1 MLTVPQSHPL
11 SPIEERFTLESGKV
25 HLTGTQ
31 ALVRVLVDQRRRDI
45 AAGVQTGGFVSGY
58 RGSPLGG
65 LDHQLWRSAKLLEE
79 HNIVFEPGLNEDLAA
94 TAVWGS
100 QLTALNADRT
110 VEGVIGLWY
119 GKGPGLDRSMDALK
133 HGNSAGSSRWGG
145 VLAIAGDDHG
155 ASSSTLAHQ
164 SDHGFIAAQMPVI
177 APATVAEIYRFGL
190 LGYALSR
197 YSGLWVG
204 MTALT
209 EVVEGSASVDISPG
223 AISLPELDEPG
234 SLHIRWPDP
243 PAAMEA
249 RLIGERMQ
257 AVARFAGTGV
267 FDQVVCRSDR
277 PWLGIV
283 APGKA
288 ALDVV
293 DALRILG
300 LSLDEAASLGVSI
313 YKPGLVWPLAQPGLR
328 DFSDGHST
336 LLVIEEKRPVVED
349 QIARIFYGQ
358 TSAPTLIGKHD
369 EQGRNLVPETGVLD
383 TAFLAKLLG
392 ERILEQRP
400 DLEKLRN
407 RVASLRTSLSSRPAP
422 AAPERPPYFC
432 AGCPHNTSTK
442 VPDGSK
448 AMAGIGC
455 HGMASWLPDRQIESM
470 THMGGEGMH
479 WIGQQ
484 RFTTEK
490 HRFQNLGDGT
500 YAHSASLNIR
510 AAVAAASNI
519 TFKLLYNDAV
529 AMTGGQPVEGGLTP
543 QQMVSQ
549 VVAEGVKKVVL
560 VTDDVDRYRDRN
572 GLPPQV
578 EVLDRSEMDR
588 VQRELREIEGV
599 TVLLYEQ
606 TCATELRRRRKRG
619 EAKRPDLRVVID
631 ERVCEGCGDCHT
643 QSGCIAIE
651 PLETALGR
659 KRQINQSSC
668 NLDTSCLKGF
678 CPSFVTVSG
687 ATGTKKK
694 KVASPSSSN
703 SIELEEPMIKAPTDP
718 YNIMLPGVGGTGIVT
733 ISQILAMAAHLEGLS
748 ATSLDMAGLAQK
760 NGAVTSHVRISQ
772 NEHFAAAKIPAESTD
787 LLIATDLV
795 VAEAPA
801 VRTTLSPARTH
812 IIANSDVMPTLS
824 FVFDGNAGANG
835 GERIDRLR
843 ALAFDLR
850 DIPAEGIAVDLF
862 GDGIAKN
869 MIMLGY
875 AWQCGLIPL
884 QRQSIERAIELNG
897 AAVAMNKE
905 AFDAGRRLAS
915 PAQGSKPVA
924 KPKALPQLDE
934 TAMVEQLTSY
944 QGSQWANR
952 FKKSLE
958 PLRVSESQ
966 SGGDGSLTS
975 TAARSL
981 LKLMTYKD
989 EYEVARLHSDG
1000 QLDRRLQ
1007 SMFDG
1012 DMNVTYHLAPPF
1024 LSRIDPATGRPRKI
1038 AFGSWIRPLFSG
1050 LAKARFL
1057 RGTLL
1062 DPFGYAAERREERA
1076 LISEFE
1082 TIISDMSKKLAS
1094 EDLAVVKRVL
1104 ELPLEIRGF
1113 GPVKQEAI
1121 SKYRSELVRLSASV
1135 SNDEA
1140 KNLIDG

>member
-1 MLTVPQSHPL
+1 MLTVPHSNAR

-31 ALVRVLVDQRRRDI
+31 ALVRVILDQHRRDI
-45 AAGVQTGGFVSGY
+45 AAGIRSGGFVSGY

-65 LDHQLWRSAKLLEE
+65 LDHQLWRSAKLLEH

-110 VEGVIGLWY
+110 VEGVFGLWY
-119 GKGPGLDRSMDALK
+119 GKGPGVDRSMDPLK

-164 SDHGFIAAQMPVI
+164 SDHAFMAAQIPVI
-177 APATVAEIYRFGL
+177 SPATVAEIYRFGL

-223 AISLPELDEPG
+223 AISFPDLGEPED
-234 SLHIRWPDP
+234 LHIRWPDP
-243 PAAMEA
+243 PAAMEV
-249 RLIGERMQ
+249 RLIDERMQ
-257 AVARFAGTGV
+257 AVARFAATGV
-267 FDQVVCRSDR
+267 FDQVVSRSDS

-288 ALDVV
+288 ALEVV

-300 LSLDEAASLGVSI
+300 LSLDEAAALGLSL
-313 YKPGLVWPLAQPGLR
+313 YKPGLVWPLAQSGMR
-328 DFSDGHST
+328 DFAKGHST

-349 QIARIFYGQ
+349 QIARLFYGKE
-358 TSAPTLIGKHD
+358 APGLIGKRD
-369 EQGRNLVPETGVLD
+369 EQGRPLVPEAGVLD
-383 TAFLAKLLG
+383 TAFLARLLG
-392 ERILEQRP
+392 ERILERRP
-400 DLEKLRN
+400 DLEQLKG
-407 RVASLRTSLSSRPAP
+407 RVASLRSALNSRPVP

-510 AAVAAASNI
+510 AAVAAGSNI

-543 QQMVSQ
+543 QQMINQ
-549 VVAEGVKKVVL
+549 VLAEGVEKVVL
-560 VTDDVDRYRDRN
+560 VTDDVNRYSDRN
-572 GLPPQV
+572 GLPAQV
-578 EVLDRSEMDR
+578 DVLDRRELDR
-588 VQRELREIEGV
+588 VQRELRDIEGV

-619 EAKRPDLRVVID
+619 EVQRPDLRVVID

-651 PLETALGR
+651 PLETPLGR

-694 KVASPSSSN
+694 KIASASPADTV
-703 SIELEEPMIKAPTDP
+703 ELEEPAIKVPTEP

-733 ISQILAMAAHLEGLS
+733 ISQILSMAAHLQGLS

-760 NGAVTSHVRISQ
+760 NGAVTSHVRISMK
-772 NEHFAAAKIPAESTD
+772 EEFAAAKIPAESTD
-787 LLIATDLV
+787 LLIATDVV

-801 VRTTLSPARTH
+801 VRSTLSPERTH

-824 FVFDGNAGANG
+824 FVFDGNAGSKSS
-835 GERIDRLR
+835 ERIERLR
-843 ALAFDLR
+843 TLASELHAV
-850 DIPAEGIAVDLF
+850 PAEGIAVELF

-884 QRQSIERAIELNG
+884 QRESIERAIDING
-897 AAVAMNKE
+897 AAVAMNRD
-905 AFDAGRRLAS
+905 AFEAGRRLAS
-915 PAQGSKPVA
+915 PAGKSKPVA
-924 KPKALPQLDE
+924 RAKAPEPLDE
-934 TAMVEQLTSY
+934 PAMVEQLTSY
-944 QGSQWANR
+944 QNGRWAAR
-952 FKKSLE
+952 FKRSLE
-958 PLRVSESQ
+958 PLRVSENQ
-966 SGGDGSLTS
+966 SGGDGTLTS

-1000 QLDRRLQ
+1000 HLDRRLG

-1012 DMNVTYHLAPPF
+1012 DMDVTYHLAPPF
-1024 LSRIDPATGRPRKI
+1024 LSRTDPATGRPRKI

-1057 RGTLL
+1057 RGTGL

-1076 LISEFE
+1076 LISQFE
-1082 TIISDMSKKLAS
+1082 TIIRDISEKLA
-1094 EDLAVVKRVL
+1094 EKDPAAVKRIL
-1104 ELPLEIRGF
+1104 ELPLEIKGF
-1113 GPVKQEAI
+1113 GPVKQKSIAA
-1121 SKYRSELVRLSASV
+1121 YRNELRRLLASV
-1135 SNDEA
+1135 SDISA
-1140 KNLIDG
+1140 KNLVDG

>member
-1 MLTVPQSHPL
+1 MLTVPQSHQI
-11 SPIEERFTLESGKV
+11 SPIEERFTLRSGKV

-45 AAGVQTGGFVSGY
+45 DAGLGTGGFVSGY

-65 LDHQLWRSAKLLEE
+65 LDHQLWRSSELLKE

-100 QLTALNADRT
+100 QLTALNGDRT
-110 VEGVIGLWY
+110 VEGVFGLWY
-119 GKGPGLDRSMDALK
+119 GKGPGVDRSMDAIK
-133 HGNSAGSSRWGG
+133 HANSAGSSRWGG

-164 SDHGFIAAQMPVI
+164 SDHAFIAAQIPVI

-209 EVVEGSASVDISPG
+209 EVVEGSASVDVSPDTIRFPDLG
-223 AISLPELDEPG
+223 EPG
-234 SLHIRWPDP
+234 NLHIRWPDP

-249 RLIGERMQ
+249 RLIGERME
-257 AVARFAGTGV
+257 AVSRFSESGV
-267 FDQVVCRSDR
+267 FDQVICRSSR
-277 PWLGIV
+277 PWLGVI

-288 ALDVV
+288 ALEVV

-300 LSLDEAASLGVSI
+300 LSIAEAADLGMSI
-313 YKPGLVWPLAQPGLR
+313 YKPGLVWPLAQSGLR
-328 DFSDGHST
+328 RFADGHSM

-349 QIARIFYGQ
+349 QIARIFYGEA
-358 TSAPTLIGKHD
+358 SPPALLGKRD
-369 EQGRNLVPETGVLD
+369 GQGRPLVPETGVLD
-383 TAFLAKLLG
+383 TAVLAMILG
-392 ERILEQRP
+392 ERLLERHP
-400 DLEKLRN
+400 DLEALKARLEALRF
-407 RVASLRTSLSSRPAP
+407 SLRARPAP

-455 HGMASWLPDRQIESM
+455 HGMASWLPDRQIASM
-470 THMGGEGMH
+470 THMGGEGLH

-510 AAVAAASNI
+510 AAVAANSNI

-543 QQMVSQ
+543 QQITSQ

-560 VTDDVDRYRDRN
+560 VTDDVSRYDDRR
-572 GLPPQV
+572 GLPP
-578 EVLDRSEMDR
+578 EVKVFDRRELDR
-588 VQRELREIEGV
+588 VQRDLRDIDGV

-619 EAKRPDLRVVID
+619 EAERPDLRVVID
-631 ERVCEGCGDCHT
+631 ERVCEGCGDCHV

-687 ATGTKKK
+687 TTGTKRKK
-694 KVASPSSSN
+694 ALSASQTDLTD
-703 SIELEEPMIKAPTDP
+703 LEEPRIEAPAEP
-718 YNIMLPGVGGTGIVT
+718 YNILLPGVGGTGVVT
-733 ISQILAMAAHLEGLS
+733 ISQILSMAAHLEGLS

-760 NGAVTSHVRISQ
+760 NGAVTSHVRISL
-772 NEHFAAAKIPAESTD
+772 NENFAAAKIPAESTD
-787 LLIATDLV
+787 LLIATDAV

-801 VRTTLSPARTH
+801 TRVTLSPQRTR
-812 IIANSDVMPTLS
+812 IIANSNIMPTLS
-824 FVFDGNAGANG
+824 FVFDGKAGANG
-835 GERIDRLR
+835 SERIQRLK
-843 ALAFDLR
+843 ALSLDLQH
-850 DIPAEGIAVDLF
+850 IPADSVAVELF

-884 QRQSIERAIELNG
+884 QRQSIERAIEING
-897 AAVAMNKE
+897 AAVAMNRE
-905 AFDAGRRLAS
+905 AFQAGRRLAS
-915 PAQGSKPVA
+915 PAHKSGTVPKPDA
-924 KPKALPQLDE
+924 RLGLDE
-934 TAMVEQLTSY
+934 ATMVDQLTLY
-944 QGSQWANR
+944 QNSRWADR
-952 FKKSLE
+952 FRATLQ
-958 PLRVSESQ
+958 PLRISEDQ
-966 SGGDGSLTS
+966 SRGDGTLTA

-1000 QLDRRLQ
+1000 HLDQRLE

-1012 DMNVTYHLAPPF
+1012 NRKVTYHLAPPF
-1024 LSRIDPATGRPRKI
+1024 LSRMDPATGRPKKI
-1038 AFGSWIRPLFSG
+1038 AFGSWIRPMFSV
-1050 LAKARFL
+1050 LAKLRFL
-1057 RGTLL
+1057 RGSRL
-1062 DPFGYAAERREERA
+1062 DPFGYAEERREERA
-1076 LISEFE
+1076 LIAEFE
-1082 TIISDMSKKLAS
+1082 TVIVKMSGTLGTR
-1094 EDLAVVKRVL
+1094 DPAVVKRIL
-1104 ELPLEIRGF
+1104 ELPLEIKGF
-1113 GPVKQEAI
+1113 GPVKQKSI
-1121 SKYRSELVRLSASV
+1121 LKYRDELNRLLEGPSDS
-1135 SNDEA
+1135 EA
-1140 KNLIDG
+1140 KNLSHG

>member
-1 MLTVPQSHPL
+1 MLTVPNSQPL

-25 HLTGTQ
+25 HLSGTQ
-31 ALVRVLVDQRRRDI
+31 ALVRVLLDQRRRDMT
-45 AAGVQTGGFVSGY
+45 AGVNTGGFVSGY

-65 LDHQLWRSAKLLEE
+65 LDHQLWRSAKLLEQ

-110 VEGVIGLWY
+110 VEGVAGLWY
-119 GKGPGLDRSMDALK
+119 GKGPGVDRSMDALK
-133 HGNSAGSSRWGG
+133 HANSAGSSRWGG

-223 AISLPELDEPG
+223 TLSFPELDEPEN
-234 SLHIRWPDP
+234 LHIRWPDP

-249 RLIGERMQ
+249 RLVGERMQ
-257 AVARFAGTGV
+257 AVSRFAATGV
-267 FDQVVCRSDR
+267 FDEVVCRSDR

-288 ALDVV
+288 GLDVV

-300 LSLDEAASLGVSI
+300 LSLDEAATLGVSI

-328 DFSDGHST
+328 DFSKDHST

-349 QIARIFYGQ
+349 QIARIFYGEA
-358 TSAPTLIGKHD
+358 SAPVLIGKHD
-369 EQGRNLVPETGVLD
+369 EQGRPLVPETGVLD
-383 TAFLAKLLG
+383 TAFLAILLG

-400 DLEKLRN
+400 DLEKVKQ
-407 RVASLRTSLSSRPAP
+407 RVASLQTSLNTRPAP

-470 THMGGEGMH
+470 THMGGEGLH

-484 RFTTEK
+484 RFTSEK

-510 AAVAAASNI
+510 AAVAARSNI

-543 QQMVSQ
+543 QQMASQ

-560 VTDDVDRYRDRN
+560 VTDDVNRYRDRD

-588 VQRELREIEGV
+588 IQRDLREIDGV

-651 PLETALGR
+651 PLETPLGR

-687 ATGTKKK
+687 TTGTKRKK
-694 KVASPSSSN
+694 AASAAPSGSS
-703 SIELEEPMIKAPTDP
+703 ELEEP
-718 YNIMLPGVGGTGIVT
+718 T
-733 ISQILAMAAHLEGLS
+733 I
-748 ATSLDMAGLAQK
+748 T
-760 NGAVTSHVRISQ
+760 
-772 NEHFAAAKIPAESTD
+772 
-787 LLIATDLV
+787 
-795 VAEAPA
+795 APA
-801 VRTTLSPARTH
+801 
-812 IIANSDVMPTLS
+812 
-824 FVFDGNAGANG
+824 
-835 GERIDRLR
+835 
-843 ALAFDLR
+843 
-850 DIPAEGIAVDLF
+850 
-862 GDGIAKN
+862 
-869 MIMLGY
+869 
-875 AWQCGLIPL
+875 
-884 QRQSIERAIELNG
+884 
-897 AAVAMNKE
+897 
-905 AFDAGRRLAS
+905 
-915 PAQGSKPVA
+915 
-924 KPKALPQLDE
+924 
-934 TAMVEQLTSY
+934 
-944 QGSQWANR
+944 
-952 FKKSLE
+952 
-958 PLRVSESQ
+958 
-966 SGGDGSLTS
+966 
-975 TAARSL
+975 
-981 LKLMTYKD
+981 
-989 EYEVARLHSDG
+989 
-1000 QLDRRLQ
+1000 
-1007 SMFDG
+1007 
-1012 DMNVTYHLAPPF
+1012 
-1024 LSRIDPATGRPRKI
+1024 
-1038 AFGSWIRPLFSG
+1038 
-1050 LAKARFL
+1050 
-1057 RGTLL
+1057 
-1062 DPFGYAAERREERA
+1062 
-1076 LISEFE
+1076 
-1082 TIISDMSKKLAS
+1082 
-1094 EDLAVVKRVL
+1094 
-1104 ELPLEIRGF
+1104 
-1113 GPVKQEAI
+1113 
-1121 SKYRSELVRLSASV
+1121 
-1135 SNDEA
+1135 
-1140 KNLIDG
+1140 

>member
-1 MLTVPQSHPL
+1 MLTVPNPQQH

-31 ALVRVLVDQRRRDI
+31 ALVRVLLDQRRRDM
-45 AAGVQTGGFVSGY
+45 AAGVNTGGFVSGY

-110 VEGVIGLWY
+110 VEGVAGLWY
-119 GKGPGLDRSMDALK
+119 GKGPGVDRSMDALK
-133 HGNSAGSSRWGG
+133 HANSAGSSRWGG

-223 AISLPELDEPG
+223 TISFPELDEPEN
-234 SLHIRWPDP
+234 LHIRWPDP

-249 RLIGERMQ
+249 RLVGERMQ
-257 AVARFAGTGV
+257 AVARFAATGV

-288 ALDVV
+288 GLDVV

-328 DFSDGHST
+328 DFSKDHST

-349 QIARIFYGQ
+349 QIARIFYGEA
-358 TSAPTLIGKHD
+358 SAPVLIGKHD
-369 EQGRNLVPETGVLD
+369 EQGSPLVPETGVLD
-383 TAFLAKLLG
+383 TAFLAILLG

-400 DLEKLRN
+400 DLEKVKQ
-407 RVASLRTSLSSRPAP
+407 RVASLQTSLNTRPAP

-470 THMGGEGMH
+470 THMGGEGLH

-484 RFTTEK
+484 RFTSEK

-510 AAVAAASNI
+510 AAVAARSNI

-543 QQMVSQ
+543 QQMASQ
-549 VVAEGVKKVVL
+549 VVAEGVSKVVL
-560 VTDDVDRYRDRN
+560 VTDDVNRYRDRD

-588 VQRELREIEGV
+588 IQRDLREVDGV

-651 PLETALGR
+651 PLETPLGR

-687 ATGTKKK
+687 TTGTKKK
-694 KVASPSSSN
+694 KTASASSSG
-703 SIELEEPMIKAPTDP
+703 SSKLEEPTITAPAEP

-733 ISQILAMAAHLEGLS
+733 ISQILSMAAHLEGLR

-760 NGAVTSHVRISQ
+760 NGAVTSHVRISR

-787 LLIATDLV
+787 LLIATDVV

-801 VRTTLSPARTH
+801 VRTTLSPGRTH

-824 FVFDGNAGANG
+824 FVFDGTAGANG
-835 GERIDRLR
+835 GERIERLR
-843 ALAFDLR
+843 TLASSLQ
-850 DIPAEGIAVDLF
+850 DIPAEGMAVELF

-897 AAVAMNKE
+897 AAVAMNRE
-905 AFDAGRRLAS
+905 AFEAGRRLAS
-915 PAQGSKPVA
+915 PDHGATPMATQ
-924 KPKALPQLDE
+924 KAPLPLDE
-934 TAMVEQLTSY
+934 AAMVAQLTTY
-944 QGSQWANR
+944 QNKRWADR
-952 FKKSLE
+952 FQRSLE

-975 TAARSL
+975 AAARSL

-1000 QLDRRLQ
+1000 QLDRRLGTL
-1007 SMFDG
+1007 FDG

-1024 LSRIDPATGRPRKI
+1024 LSKTDPATGRPRKI
-1038 AFGSWIRPLFSG
+1038 AFGSWIHPLFSG
-1050 LAKARFL
+1050 LARARFL
-1057 RGTLL
+1057 RGTWL
-1062 DPFGYAAERREERA
+1062 DPFGYAAERREERS

-1082 TIISDMSKKLAS
+1082 QIITDMSRTLAS
-1094 EDLAVVKRVL
+1094 ENQAAVKRIL
-1104 ELPLEIRGF
+1104 ELPLEIKGF

-1121 SKYRSELVRLSASV
+1121 EKYRRELIRLSTTV
-1135 SNDEA
+1135 SSNEA
-1140 KNLIDG
+1140 ENLIDG